1 MTAFTALLN
10 PISGTGGTSRERW
23 DPVARVLRAAG
34 AEVDEEL
41 TVGASQAGQRAE
53 ELSRQGRVV
62 VAVGGDGLVRDVA
75 GGVVAGGGTLGIVP
89 AGRGNDL
96 ALGLGLPENPDGL
109 ARVLLDGSVRRID
122 VLDADGVVVPG
133 NVYAGVDS
141 HSTRI
146 INRYRRMPPLL
157 LYRLAPVLAVLR
169 WRPTT
174 FELTLDGERVEERL
188 MMLVAANSG
197 RYGHGLHIVPSARLD
212 DGLIHVLTVDGDA
225 PLRRLASFMKEAKT
239 GAHVQRPQVTV
250 RTAGEV
256 TIRAHGP
263 VPFGADGDEI
273 AEHTL
278 TVRCRPRALPVL
290 VDPRFAPE
298 SSTEA
303 SPGWHIERKSG
314 VYGS

>member
-23 DPVARVLRAAG
+23 EPVARTLRAAG
-34 AEVDEEL
+34 ADVGEEL
-41 TVGASQAGQRAE
+41 TTSAEHARQRAE
-53 ELSRQGRVV
+53 ELAGEGRVV

-75 GGVVAGGGTLGIVP
+75 GGVVAGAGTLGIVP

-96 ALGLGLPENPDGL
+96 ALGLGLPEDPGAL
-109 ARVLLDGSVRRID
+109 ARVLLDGAVRRID

-146 INRYRRMPPLL
+146 INRYRWMPPLL

-174 FELTLDGERVEERL
+174 FELSLDGQRFEEHL

-225 PLRRLASFMKEAKT
+225 PLRQLASFMKEASSGT
-239 GAHVQRPQVTV
+239 HVHRPQVTV
-250 RTAGEV
+250 RTAREV
-256 TIRAHGP
+256 TIRARGP

-273 AEHTL
+273 AERAL

-290 VDPRFAPE
+290 VPRHEKLP
-298 SSTEA
+298 
-303 SPGWHIERKSG
+303 H
-314 VYGS
+314 